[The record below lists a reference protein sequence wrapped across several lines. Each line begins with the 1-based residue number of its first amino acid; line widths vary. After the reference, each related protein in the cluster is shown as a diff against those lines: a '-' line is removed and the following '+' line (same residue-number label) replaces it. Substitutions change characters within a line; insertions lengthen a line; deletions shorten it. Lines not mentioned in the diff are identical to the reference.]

1 MLYTLSNPAGLGGA
15 PHKLGISSATSHC
28 LGQAGG
34 GQHWEVPMG
43 TILSPSRW
51 AWVYMWPLLKAG
63 EQSHGVAALLAHF
76 NSPSG

>member
-15 PHKLGISSATSHC
+15 PHKFGISSATSHC

-43 TILSPSRW
+43 TILSPRRW
-51 AWVYMWPLLKAG
+51 AWVYT
-63 EQSHGVAALLAHF
+63 LASAKGWRTVSRGGCTP
-76 NSPSG
+76 SPV